1 MKKGFKA
8 VGKAVAYFATYL
20 LMQIIV
26 SVVYSSVITTQMT
39 MELMAT
45 GEEIDVM
52 AMTMEVTEIL
62 MGRLMEM
69 TFVAGLATLVLFWL
83 IFLIR
88 RKKFT
93 KEVCLRK
100 FPVNGVLPIA
110 VLAACFNVITTVV
123 VSYFPWP
130 QSWMDSYAA
139 SASSIDGSLMAWLT
153 AVLMAPV
160 LEEIVFRGLMYTRL
174 KKGLPAIA
182 AAIVTSLAFGI
193 AHGTIIWFIYTF
205 IFSLVLIWVF
215 EKFQSLG
222 ACIALHMAYN
232 LSGMALS
239 LVPEEAELVIWV
251 LLALAIVGA
260 YFMYKIIVKITAD
273 IPRVEEVPAIEA
285 VEEAPV
291 MEEAVAVEA
300 TEE

>member
-291 MEEAVAVEA
+291 MEEAVVVEA

>member
-8 VGKAVAYFATYL
+8 VGKAVVYFATYL
-20 LMQIIV
+20 LMQVIV

-39 MELMAT
+39 MEIMAA
-45 GEEIDVM
+45 GEEIDIM
-52 AMTMEVTEIL
+52 AMTAEVTELL
-62 MGRLMEM
+62 MDRLMEM
-69 TFVAGLATLVLFWL
+69 TFVAGIVTLVLFWL
-83 IFLIR
+83 VFLIR

-100 FPVNGVLPIA
+100 FPVNGILPIA

-260 YFMYKIIVKITAD
+260 YFAYKMIVKITAD
-273 IPRVEEVPAIEA
+273 IPRVEEVPAVEA
-285 VEEAPV
+285 VEEVPI
-291 MEEAVAVEA
+291 MEEAVVVEA